1 MAKKEQKEKS
11 IEETLWESANKLR
24 GSVEPSEYKHVV
36 LSLIFLKY
44 AFDRFVERRDELIAE
59 GKEAFVNQPVFYNA
73 KNVFYLSE
81 ASRWDYLMENAKQND
96 IAIKI
101 DAALAQ
107 VEKDNLALKG
117 ALPSNYYSG
126 LGLDRT
132 KLASLLDVIGKIDT
146 QKDREHDLI
155 GRVYEYFLGKF
166 AIAEGKGKGE
176 YYTPKTIV
184 NLIAEMIQ
192 PYRGKI
198 YDPCC
203 GSGGMFVQSM
213 KFIEA
218 HHGNKKDIS
227 VYGQEYTN
235 TTYKLAKM
243 NLAIRGIACNL
254 GEKAADTFH
263 DDQHKDLKADFIM
276 ANPPFN
282 QKAWRAENELTNDP
296 RWHGYDVPPTSNANY
311 GWILNIVSKL
321 STNGMAGFL
330 LANGALSGDGTE
342 LNIRRQLLKNH
353 LVEAI
358 VILPRNMFYS
368 TDISVTLWILAGNRK
383 ARTVE
388 QNGELV
394 KYRNRENEVLFID
407 LRQWGEPFEKKYIQF
422 TLEQISQIAE
432 NFHNWQREGYEQTY
446 RNVPEYCYSATLE
459 EIEGKG
465 WSLVPSKYIEFKSRD
480 EGIDFD
486 SKMKELQAEMKELL
500 KQKYDGYHFS
510 EKMTDIYNPF
520 SLLNSFAQQR
530 LDDYWF
536 RSGTPSY
543 LLRLLNHSEENLDE
557 LTNRYYEP
565 QEFVDYKATVEKPL
579 PMIYQ
584 SGYLTIKD
592 YKPRRG
598 TFLLDFP
605 NNEVKA
611 GFVSLVASEYLKPQ
625 KQSVNSWLQDILDA
639 LEDGKPDTLR
649 QLFTSFLA
657 DIPYTM
663 RRKNDERER
672 ERYFHY
678 TFYLIFRLVSVYTVY
693 TEKEQSEGRVDCIVE
708 VPDYVYIF
716 EFKLDGTAEEAL
728 RQIEE
733 KGYARPYEGDKRTL
747 YKIGVSFSSQTGTV
761 EQWEW
766 I

>member
-1 MAKKEQKEKS
+1 MAKKQQKEKS

-44 AFDRFVERRDELIAE
+44 AYDRFVERRNELIAD
-59 GKEAFVNQPVFYNA
+59 GKQAFVEQPVFYNA
-73 KNVFYLSE
+73 KNVFYLNE
-81 ASRWDYLMENAKQND
+81 ISRWDYLIENAKQND

-107 VEKDNLALKG
+107 VEKDNPTLKG

-146 QKDREHDLI
+146 QKDKEHDLI

-282 QKAWRAENELTNDP
+282 QKTWRAENELTDNP
-296 RWHGYDVPPTSNANY
+296 RWHGYEVPPTSNANY

-321 STNGMAGFL
+321 SANGMAGFL

-342 LNIRRQLLKNH
+342 LNIRRQLLKNY

-422 TLEQISQIAE
+422 SQEQIAQIAE
-432 NFHNWQREGYEQTY
+432 NFHNWQREGHEQTY

-459 EIEGKG
+459 EIEAKG
-465 WSLVPSKYIEFKSRD
+465 WSLVPSKYIEFRNRD
-480 EGIDFD
+480 ENIDFD
-486 SKMKELQAEMKELL
+486 TKMKQLQSEMQELLHQEEASKKELL
-500 KQKYDGYHFS
+500 NLFKELGY
-510 EKMTDIYNPF
+510 
-520 SLLNSFAQQR
+520 
-530 LDDYWF
+530 
-536 RSGTPSY
+536 G
-543 LLRLLNHSEENLDE
+543 
-557 LTNRYYEP
+557 
-565 QEFVDYKATVEKPL
+565 
-579 PMIYQ
+579 
-584 SGYLTIKD
+584 
-592 YKPRRG
+592 
-598 TFLLDFP
+598 
-605 NNEVKA
+605 
-611 GFVSLVASEYLKPQ
+611 
-625 KQSVNSWLQDILDA
+625 
-639 LEDGKPDTLR
+639 
-649 QLFTSFLA
+649 
-657 DIPYTM
+657 
-663 RRKNDERER
+663 
-672 ERYFHY
+672 
-678 TFYLIFRLVSVYTVY
+678 
-693 TEKEQSEGRVDCIVE
+693 
-708 VPDYVYIF
+708 
-716 EFKLDGTAEEAL
+716 
-728 RQIEE
+728 
-733 KGYARPYEGDKRTL
+733 
-747 YKIGVSFSSQTGTV
+747 IG
-761 EQWEW
+761 
-766 I
+766 

>member
-1 MAKKEQKEKS
+1 MAKKQQKEKS

-36 LSLIFLKY
+36 LGLIFLKY
-44 AFDRFVERRDELIAE
+44 AYDRFVERRNELIADH
-59 GKEAFVNQPVFYNA
+59 KEAFVDQPVFYNA
-73 KNVFYLSE
+73 KNVFYLNE
-81 ASRWDYLMENAKQND
+81 ISRWDYLMENAKQND

-101 DAALAQ
+101 DAALSQ
-107 VEKDNLALKG
+107 VEKDNPSLKG
-117 ALPSNYYSG
+117 ALPSNYYSR

-132 KLASLLDVIGKIDT
+132 KLASLLDVIGKINT
-146 QKDREHDLI
+146 QKDKEQDLI

-176 YYTPKTIV
+176 YYTPKSIV

-218 HHGNKKDIS
+218 HHGNKKDVSI
-227 VYGQEYTN
+227 YGQENIN

-254 GEKAADTFH
+254 GEHAADTFL
-263 DDQHKDLKADFIM
+263 DDQHKELKADFIM

-282 QKAWRAENELTNDP
+282 QKDWREENELTNDP
-296 RWHGYDVPPTSNANY
+296 RWQGYEVPPISNANY

-321 STNGMAGFL
+321 SANGMAGFL

-383 ARTVE
+383 AHTVE
-388 QNGELV
+388 QNGKLV

-422 TLEQISQIAE
+422 SSEQIAQIAD
-432 NFHNWQREGYEQTY
+432 NFHNWQREGHKQTY

-459 EIEGKG
+459 EIEAKG
-465 WSLVPSKYIEFKSRD
+465 WSLVPSKYIEFKNRD

-486 SKMKELQAEMKELL
+486 SQMKRLQGEMRELLRQEEESKRELSDLFKEL
-500 KQKYDGYHFS
+500 GYG
-510 EKMTDIYNPF
+510 
-520 SLLNSFAQQR
+520 L
-530 LDDYWF
+530 
-536 RSGTPSY
+536 
-543 LLRLLNHSEENLDE
+543 EE
-557 LTNRYYEP
+557 
-565 QEFVDYKATVEKPL
+565 
-579 PMIYQ
+579 
-584 SGYLTIKD
+584 
-592 YKPRRG
+592 
-598 TFLLDFP
+598 
-605 NNEVKA
+605 
-611 GFVSLVASEYLKPQ
+611 
-625 KQSVNSWLQDILDA
+625 
-639 LEDGKPDTLR
+639 
-649 QLFTSFLA
+649 
-657 DIPYTM
+657 
-663 RRKNDERER
+663 
-672 ERYFHY
+672 
-678 TFYLIFRLVSVYTVY
+678 
-693 TEKEQSEGRVDCIVE
+693 
-708 VPDYVYIF
+708 
-716 EFKLDGTAEEAL
+716 
-728 RQIEE
+728 
-733 KGYARPYEGDKRTL
+733 
-747 YKIGVSFSSQTGTV
+747 
-761 EQWEW
+761 
-766 I
+766 